1 MITRTTRLDLRRDSR
16 EADRRAVTMLYA
28 VPAGTRVILDV
39 GSRHHVTGE
48 IAHYFRDYAMTLH
61 LEVQGEPGA
70 VSAWLDALLGR
81 GIWEAA

>member
-1 MITRTTRLDLRRDSR
+1 MITGTTRLDLRRDSR
-16 EADRRAVTMLYA
+16 DTDRRAVTMLYA

-39 GSRHHVTGE
+39 GSRHHVSSE
-48 IAHYFRDYAMTLH
+48 IPHFRQYVTTLH
-61 LEVQGEPGA
+61 LDVQGEPGA